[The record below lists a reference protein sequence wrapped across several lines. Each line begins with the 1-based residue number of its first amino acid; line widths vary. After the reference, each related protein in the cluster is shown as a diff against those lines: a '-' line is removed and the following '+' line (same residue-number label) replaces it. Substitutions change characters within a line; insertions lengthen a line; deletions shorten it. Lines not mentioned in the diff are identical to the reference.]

1 MTEVIWS
8 ALLTPCRGRSI
19 ARVGDGVGPPL
30 CVVGVRGLADLVAA
44 CLEWLL
50 RVALKRAKGLPAEW
64 RMPDRSAIDFR
75 VHVGSEVPQVRSG
88 YYTAGRSN
96 QRHSFA
102 ELVQHWLLE

>member
-1 MTEVIWS
+1 MAHLPWLQGRELQETVSGAKSNSWHS
-8 ALLTPCRGRSI
+8 PCCWLPFLL
-19 ARVGDGVGPPL
+19 
-30 CVVGVRGLADLVAA
+30 
-44 CLEWLL
+44 WLL
-50 RVALKRAKGLPAEW
+50 RVALKRAKGLPAER